1 MARPPAAKAL
11 SRAETVWGAY
21 SFADK
26 NEGSQQP
33 DSIWLKRLA
42 LVAIA
47 ICLVALGEF
56 ALTVATTVH
65 EQLLV
70 DASADLEIFS
80 KAVWRDLRDAIE
92 NSKTTSSL
100 GEPMS
105 HVAPGHAAA
114 RGRRIYVTNE
124 QGRVAASWPQLPGQN
139 VTLSDILGQDP
150 LITELADKSG
160 VMRIILGDGTPAL
173 AVVRKLPAPFGQ
185 VALIHPL
192 DAVLEEW
199 RAVAWRYAGLFATT
213 TAILLAILAAYFR
226 QAQRRRVAEQVNDHI
241 RRRLETALSRGRCG
255 LWDWDI
261 AHGRIYWSDS
271 MHEML
276 GRKAERR
283 CLSIGELNELLHPD
297 DANLA
302 RVAEMVASSKTR
314 SVDLEFRIKNYH
326 GEWVWLRARAELV
339 EDEHEPGK
347 HLVGIAVD
355 ISEQKALA
363 EQTAT
368 ANMRLRD
375 AIDAIS
381 EAFVLW
387 DAQNKLVTC
396 NSKFLELHGLSG
408 EVATPG
414 NSYKRVMA
422 FATAPLIQTEI
433 SAEDITSRDARTY
446 EVRLVDGRW
455 LQINERRTKDGG
467 YVSVGADITA
477 LKRHEESL
485 LLSERRLTASV
496 ADLMKSRQTLEI
508 QAQQLATLAEQYHFQ
523 KSEAEAAYIAKSEFL
538 ANMSHELRTPLN
550 AIIGFSEMMLEQPF
564 GDLGSPRYVEYCE
577 DIQKSG
583 SYLSEILCDILDM
596 SRLEAGRLRLDER
609 EVDLAAAIDD
619 ALQRCRIRAK
629 EKRIDISCSVTTA
642 LTCPGDYDAIVKVLG
657 ILLSNSVKFTGIDGK
672 VRVLARRV
680 GQSVNIY
687 VEDNG
692 QGVEREALKR
702 LGNPFEQSRAVIENG
717 MKGSGLGLAIAK
729 ALMDLHHGSLRLRS
743 RVGIGTVVLL
753 RFSGGESKVCEAR
766 DIARLRD
773 ASAAMKARAP
783 LPLTA
788 PIRPFHPRSERD
800 VSPAGRNLGNEMITR
815 NPGALSSMRSVP

>member
-1 MARPPAAKAL
+1 MARPHAAKAT

-21 SFADK
+21 SFADGG
-26 NEGSQQP
+26 E
-33 DSIWLKRLA
+33 DSHQSESLWLKRLA
-42 LVAIA
+42 LVAFA
-47 ICLVALGEF
+47 ISLVALGEF
-56 ALTVATTVH
+56 VVTLTTTVH

-70 DASADLEIFS
+70 DASADLEIVS
-80 KAVWRDLRDAIE
+80 RAIWRDLRDAIE
-92 NSKTTSSL
+92 SSKSTSA
-100 GEPMS
+100 GEALT

-114 RGRRIYVTNE
+114 RGRRIFVTNE
-124 QGRVAASWPQLPGQN
+124 QGRVAASWPQLARTN
-139 VTLSDILGQDP
+139 VTLSDILGQDQI
-150 LITELADKSG
+150 ITEFADKAG
-160 VMRIILGDGTPAL
+160 VIRVILADGTPAL
-173 AVVRKLPAPFGQ
+173 AVVRKLPAPYGQ

-199 RAVAWRYAGLFATT
+199 RAVAWRYAALFATT
-213 TAILLAILAAYFR
+213 TVVLLAILGAYFR
-226 QAQRRRVAEQVNDHI
+226 QAKQRRAAEQVNDHI

-271 MHEML
+271 MHEIL

-302 RVAEMVASSKTR
+302 QIAEMVAGSKTR
-314 SVDLEFRIKNYH
+314 NVDVEFRIKNYH
-326 GEWVWLRARAELV
+326 GDWVWLRARAELV
-339 EDEHEPGK
+339 EDTREPGR

-368 ANMRLRD
+368 ANVRLRD

-387 DAQNKLVTC
+387 DARNRLVTC
-396 NSKFLELHGLSG
+396 NSKFLELHGLSS
-408 EVATPG
+408 ELTTPG
-414 NSYKRVMA
+414 ASYKQVMA
-422 FATAPLIQTEI
+422 FATAPLIQTEL
-433 SAEDITSRDARTY
+433 ETVDIAARDARTY
-446 EVRLVDGRW
+446 EVRLIDGRW

-496 ADLMKSRQTLEI
+496 ADLMKSRHTLEI

-550 AIIGFSEMMLEQPF
+550 AIIGFSEMMLDQPF
-564 GDLGSPRYVEYCE
+564 GELGSPKYLEYCR

-583 SYLSEILCDILDM
+583 AYLNEVLCDILDM
-596 SRLEAGRLRLDER
+596 SRLETGRLRVDER
-609 EVDLAAAIDD
+609 EVNVAEAAEE
-619 ALQRCRIRAK
+619 ALDRCKTRAF
-629 EKRIDISCSVTTA
+629 EKNIDISCKVESA
-642 LTCPGDYDAIVKVLG
+642 LRCAGDHDAIVKVLG
-657 ILLSNSVKFTGIDGK
+657 ILLSNSIKFTAPGGR
-672 VRVLARRV
+672 VRIRAHKI
-680 GQSVNIY
+680 GDSVDIF

-692 QGVEREALKR
+692 QGVDGEAVKKLCS
-702 LGNPFEQSRAVIENG
+702 PFVQSRAVMENG

-729 ALMDLHHGSLRLRS
+729 ALMDLHRGSLRLRS
-743 RVGIGTVVLL
+743 RVGVGTVVLV
-753 RFSGGESKVCEAR
+753 RFCAQDVRRDGSREA
-766 DIARLRD
+766 ARLRE
-773 ASAAMKARAP
+773 AGAAMRARAP
-783 LPLTA
+783 YPQ
-788 PIRPFHPRSERD
+788 S
-800 VSPAGRNLGNEMITR
+800 
-815 NPGALSSMRSVP
+815 RSVTPPLPSVGTRQQVSRPQSRQ